1 MERHHRSTLTLF
13 AEGPF
18 AVGAEIPLDP
28 DASHHAQVRRTRD
41 GEAIRLVDGAGSVA
55 AGTLVVRGKRAAAE
69 VHDVT
74 RVPPPSPL
82 ELLVPV
88 ADRDRMLL
96 AAEKAVELQ
105 VTAWRPVVFARSR
118 SVTHRGEGERFREK
132 VAARMRSA
140 LEQSGGGWLPVIH
153 EETVA
158 ETAFRDADGAARR
171 FILDEAGGPLLAHD
185 FSPAPVTIAAGPE
198 GGFEPTELELAGGAG
213 WMSASLGRTTLRF
226 ETALIAAAAVIRA
239 AQLTH
244 GRS

>member
-13 AEGPF
+13 AGGPF

-41 GEAIRLVDGAGSVA
+41 GEPIRLVDGAGGVA
-55 AGTLVVRGKRAAAE
+55 AGTLIVRGKGAVAE
-69 VHDVT
+69 VHDVA

-82 ELLVPV
+82 EVLVPV

-105 VTAWRPVVFARSR
+105 VTAWRPVLFVRSR
-118 SVTHRGEGERFREK
+118 SVSHRGEGERFREK

-153 EETVA
+153 EETPA
-158 ETAFRDADGAARR
+158 ETALRDTDGATRR
-171 FILDEAGGPLLAHD
+171 FILDEAGGPLLTHD
-185 FSPAPVTIAAGPE
+185 FAPVPVAVAAGPE
-198 GGFEPTELELAGGAG
+198 GGFEPAELELARAAG
-213 WMSASLGRTTLRF
+213 WVSASLGHTTLRF
-226 ETALIAAAAVIRA
+226 ETALIAAAAVVRA

-244 GRS
+244 RRS